1 MLHQWSLSSV
11 LLAILL
17 YCCIGVYVIGSGDS
31 GVLFEHRESEFGD
44 HANVTDIMTAVQQ
57 AKAST

>member
-1 MLHQWSLSSV
+1 

-44 HANVTDIMTAVQQ
+44 HANVTDIMTTVQQ